1 MDGCAVRLVQGRRD
15 QKTVYSEAPWEIA
28 DAWGRG
34 GADRIH
40 LVDLDAA
47 FDGSSRNGEAV
58 RRMVR
63 ATDCPT
69 ELGGGIRT
77 VDDAA
82 RALEEWGVGRVIAG
96 TAAARDPTTVEAMLD
111 RFGPE
116 RVIVGIDARDGIA
129 KVSGWVEGE
138 GLRADD
144 LGRAMRALGI
154 LTCVFTDI
162 AKDGMLQ
169 GPNLA
174 ATAAFADATDL
185 ATIVSGGISGLDDL
199 RAILDL
205 AHPGIEGVIVG
216 KALVRRSVRGP
227 RGRRDPAR
235 SRDVNASLRAN
246 LLPDVRRVVVKVG
259 TRLLTH
265 EGGGLAPAQLER
277 VVDQIVALRSGA
289 TGRWCW

>member
-1 MDGCAVRLVQGRRD
+1 MAKRIQFLPAVDLIDGCAVRLVQGRRD
-15 QKTVYSEAPWEIA
+15 RKTVYSESPWEIA

-47 FDGSSRNGEAV
+47 FDGNSRNGEAV

-96 TAAARDPTTVEAMLD
+96 TVAARDPTTVEAMLD

-144 LGRAMRALGI
+144 LGRAMRALGA

-174 ATAAFADATDL
+174 ATTAFADATDL
-185 ATIVSGGISGLDDL
+185 ATIVSGGISSLDDL
-199 RAILDL
+199 RAVMEL

-216 KALVRRSVRGP
+216 KALFDGRFQAREAAEILHGVRP
-227 RGRRDPAR
+227 
-235 SRDVNASLRAN
+235 
-246 LLPDVRRVVVKVG
+246 
-259 TRLLTH
+259 
-265 EGGGLAPAQLER
+265 
-277 VVDQIVALRSGA
+277 
-289 TGRWCW
+289 

>member
-1 MDGCAVRLVQGRRD
+1 MTKRLQFLPAVDLMDGCAVRLVQGRKD
-15 QKTVYSEAPWEIA
+15 QKTVYSESPWEIA
-28 DAWGRG
+28 EAWAAG

-47 FDGSSRNGEAV
+47 FEGTARNGEAV
-58 RRMVR
+58 RRMVK
-63 ATDCPT
+63 ATTCPT

-82 RALEEWGVGRVIAG
+82 RALEDWGVGRVIVG
-96 TAAARDPTTVEAMLD
+96 TVAARDPSVVESMLD
-111 RFGPE
+111 RFGSE

-144 LGRAMRALGI
+144 LGSAMRALGV

-162 AKDGMLQ
+162 SKDGMLQ

-174 ATAAFADATDL
+174 ATVAFAQATNL
-185 ATIVSGGISGLDDL
+185 ATIVSGGISSLQDL
-199 RAILDL
+199 KAIAEL

-216 KALVRRSVRGP
+216 KALFD
-227 RGRRDPAR
+227 GRFQAR
-235 SRDVNASLRAN
+235 EAAAVLHGDWA
-246 LLPDVRRVVVKVG
+246 
-259 TRLLTH
+259 
-265 EGGGLAPAQLER
+265 
-277 VVDQIVALRSGA
+277 
-289 TGRWCW
+289 

>member
-1 MDGCAVRLVQGRRD
+1 MTKRLQFLPAVDLMDGCAVRLVQGRKD
-15 QKTVYSEAPWEIA
+15 QKTVYSEEPWEIA
-28 DAWGRG
+28 RTWAMG

-47 FDGSSRNGEAV
+47 FEGVSRNGDAV
-58 RRMVR
+58 RKMVQV
-63 ATDCPT
+63 AKCPT

-82 RALEEWGVGRVIAG
+82 RALEEWGVGRVIVG
-96 TAAARDPTTVEAMLD
+96 TVAARDPNVVESMLD

-144 LGRAMRALGI
+144 LGAAMRALGV

-162 AKDGMLQ
+162 SKDGMLE
-169 GPNLA
+169 GPNLP
-174 ATAAFADATDL
+174 ATAAFAEATDL
-185 ATIVSGGISGLDDL
+185 ATIVSGGISSLEDL
-199 RAILDL
+199 RAIAKL

-216 KALVRRSVRGP
+216 KALFD
-227 RGRRDPAR
+227 GRFKAR
-235 SRDVNASLRAN
+235 EAAAILH
-246 LLPDVRRVVVKVG
+246 G
-259 TRLLTH
+259 TW
-265 EGGGLAPAQLER
+265 A
-277 VVDQIVALRSGA
+277 
-289 TGRWCW
+289 

>member
-1 MDGCAVRLVQGRRD
+1 MTKRLQFLPAVDLMDGCAVRLVQGRKD
-15 QKTVYSEAPWEIA
+15 QKTVYSDSPWEIA
-28 DAWGRG
+28 KAWAEG

-47 FDGSSRNGEAV
+47 FEGASRNGDSV

-63 ATDCPT
+63 AATCPT

-82 RALEEWGVGRVIAG
+82 RALEDWGVGRVIVG
-96 TAAARDPTTVEAMLD
+96 TAAARDPGVVESMLD

-138 GLRADD
+138 GLRATD
-144 LGRAMRALGI
+144 LGSAMRALGV

-162 AKDGMLQ
+162 SKDGMLQ
-169 GPNLA
+169 GPNLP
-174 ATAAFADATDL
+174 ATAAFAQATGL
-185 ATIVSGGISGLDDL
+185 AAIVSGGISSLEDL
-199 RAILDL
+199 EAVAKL

-216 KALVRRSVRGP
+216 KALFD
-227 RGRRDPAR
+227 GRF
-235 SRDVNASLRAN
+235 RA
-246 LLPDVRRVVVKVG
+246 
-259 TRLLTH
+259 
-265 EGGGLAPAQLER
+265 EEA
-277 VVDQIVALRSGA
+277 A
-289 TGRWCW
+289 TILHGDWA

>member
-1 MDGCAVRLVQGRRD
+1 MAKRIQFLPAIDLMDGCAVRLVQGRRD
-15 QKTVYSEAPWEIA
+15 RKTVYSEAPWEIA

-47 FDGSSRNGEAV
+47 FEGNSGNGEAV

-96 TAAARDPTTVEAMLD
+96 TVAARDPAIVEAMLD
-111 RFGPE
+111 RFGPD

-144 LGRAMRALGI
+144 LGRAMRAMGI

-174 ATAAFADATDL
+174 ATAAFAEATDL
-185 ATIVSGGISGLDDL
+185 ATIVSGGISALDDL
-199 RAILDL
+199 RSVVDL
-205 AHPGIEGVIVG
+205 AHPGLEGVIVG
-216 KALVRRSVRGP
+216 KALFD
-227 RGRRDPAR
+227 GRFEAGEAAAILHGAR
-235 SRDVNASLRAN
+235 A
-246 LLPDVRRVVVKVG
+246 
-259 TRLLTH
+259 
-265 EGGGLAPAQLER
+265 
-277 VVDQIVALRSGA
+277 
-289 TGRWCW
+289 